1 LSLSPDPLQNF
12 CVFLRFTFCFTMK
25 LLDTVLLSLAV
36 AFLIMGVYEV
46 MTAGLAFAYS
56 FLMPSIILLL
66 WFLYRK
72 RSRA

>member
-1 LSLSPDPLQNF
+1 
-12 CVFLRFTFCFTMK
+12 MK

-46 MTAGLAFAYS
+46 MTAGLVFAYS

-72 RSRA
+72 RSQA